1 MTVTAPEVQDIGISD
16 EEVTRILDQIEPDE
30 RVRQVEQRRS
40 QRSYLRGTVV
50 FVVVLKG
57 LHPPAVLYRARL
69 RNVSFHGVSFLT
81 CGPMAPGTRLR
92 MELPVGADLD
102 TVEKHAIV
110 RRCRHIERMIYE
122 IGAEFEGDCGR

>member
-1 MTVTAPEVQDIGISD
+1 MAVRAPEVQDIGISD
-16 EEVTRILDQIEPDE
+16 EEVTRLLDQIEPDE
-30 RVRQVEQRRS
+30 RVKQVELRRS
-40 QRSYLRGTVV
+40 QRTYLRGTTL

-57 LHPPAVLYRARL
+57 AQPPGVLYRARL

-81 CGPMAPGTRLR
+81 CGPMVPGTRLR
-92 MELPVGADLD
+92 MEMPVGRDLN

-122 IGAEFEGDCGR
+122 VGAEFEEDVRR